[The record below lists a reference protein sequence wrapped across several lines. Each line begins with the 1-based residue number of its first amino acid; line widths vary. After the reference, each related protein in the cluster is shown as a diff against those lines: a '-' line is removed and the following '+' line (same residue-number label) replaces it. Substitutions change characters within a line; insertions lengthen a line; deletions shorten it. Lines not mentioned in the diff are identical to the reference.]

1 MSPRGGV
8 RDGSG
13 RPVYVD
19 THKLSQ
25 TAFRLSADDLGTL
38 DAVAKAEG
46 LANRSD
52 ALRWLLVRWTKE
64 QG

>member
-1 MSPRGGV
+1 MSPRGGI

-13 RPVYVD
+13 RPPSK
-19 THKLSQ
+19 HKLSQ
-25 TAFRLSADDLGTL
+25 TALRSSAEELGTL
-38 DAVAKAEG
+38 DAVAKAAG

-52 ALRWLLVRWTKE
+52 ALRWLLGRWTKE